1 MFCNPCRRRDVESKS
16 TSWCSDCEEGLCSK
30 CLEDHRVIKLTK
42 NHHVVDMTE
51 QISPEHYK
59 LLSIPNCEIHEDLR
73 QDMVCKDHDLICC
86 HQCFQ
91 SSHKSCKNVSHLDMA
106 AKGIKHSDWLKK
118 LGHDLKEMAKVSP
131 KFIEERKVS
140 KEELKNQVQK
150 IKKKIAN
157 IKSKFIQHIDDL
169 EKGLLHELAAVDKD
183 GKEESEKEKQEL
195 MNMEKEVQAD
205 RTALEF
211 VTANGSESQI
221 YSFVQNQS
229 EKQKE
234 RATKLQKIPPN
245 SKVNIEL
252 HEASH
257 EIEAIKSLG
266 YLSVNYEKVTNPFS
280 AQGLTISEES
290 LSRTGKKDFP
300 DLLLE
305 KEVQIDPKDFL
316 EENEVVD
323 DMDLEVH
330 CATVTDDNY
339 ILVAGRL
346 RLVVNEN
353 YKTVLQVVKYDEHM
367 NYLQSCRLE
376 SIDRYSHRYF
386 GILDITSIHKSDM
399 VVVVYRSDDKRK
411 MIFISKSEMKK
422 KRSLLDLSNYTQI
435 CSGSHNKRIYLHTIN
450 DKKEVGMSVFNV
462 FGCRIQKLNIRKSFD
477 SFIVQP
483 ENTLLGLNNKTLYYL
498 KEDSTEIMS
507 YRPIGL
513 NAFTVDHHGNLFMM
527 MADGVQVMHPKK
539 DLECIHMAFLGTFDD
554 NYVVEF
560 NSFNNNQTRLL
571 LLTENRQKNQNN
583 KSLGKV
589 GYSVSR
595 NTYSVKFLSELLKK

>member
-1 MFCNPCRRRDVESKS
+1 MFCNPCSRRDVESKS

-42 NHHVVDMTE
+42 SHHVVDMTE

-59 LLSIPNCEIHEDLR
+59 LLSIPNCEIHEELR

-106 AKGIKHSDWLKK
+106 AKGIKQSDWLKK
-118 LGHDLKEMAKVSP
+118 LDHDFKEMTKVNL
-131 KFIEERKVS
+131 KIIEERKVS
-140 KEELKNQVQK
+140 KEELKYQVQK

-157 IKSKFIQHIDDL
+157 IKSKFIQHIDNL
-169 EKGLLHELAAVDKD
+169 EKVLLHELATVDKD
-183 GKEESEKEKQEL
+183 GEEESEKEKQEL

-205 RTALEF
+205 HTALEF

-234 RATKLQKIPPN
+234 RVKKLKKIPPN

-252 HEASH
+252 HESSH
-257 EIEAIKSLG
+257 DIEAIKSLG
-266 YLSVNYEKVTNPFS
+266 YLSVNYEHVTNPFS
-280 AQGLTISEES
+280 AQGLIISDES
-290 LSRTGKKDFP
+290 LSRTEKKDFP

-305 KEVQIDPKDFL
+305 KEEEIDPKDFL

-323 DMDLEVH
+323 DIDLEVH
-330 CATVTDDNY
+330 CATVTDDNF
-339 ILVAGRL
+339 IMVAGML

-367 NYLQSCRLE
+367 KYLQSCRLE
-376 SIDRYSHRYF
+376 SIDRYSYF

-399 VVVVYRSDDKRK
+399 VVVVYSSYDKRE

-422 KRSLLDLSNYTQI
+422 MRSLLDLSNYTHI
-435 CSGSHNKRIYLHTIN
+435 CLGSHNKRIYLHTIN
-450 DKKEVGMSVFNV
+450 KKKEVGMSVFNV
-462 FGCRIQKLNIRKSFD
+462 FGCRIQELNIRKSFD

-483 ENTLLGLNNKTLYYL
+483 DNTLLGLNNKTLYYL

-560 NSFNNNQTRLL
+560 NSFNKNQTRLL
-571 LLTENRQKNQNN
+571 LLTAISKNS
-583 KSLGKV
+583 KIFGDV
-589 GYSVSR
+589 H
-595 NTYSVKFLSELLKK
+595 TYSVKFLSELQMNH